1 MTAPPKKTILEA
13 RQLSVAFPSKKQE
26 NRVVDELSF
35 QLFSGETLGIVG
47 ESGSGKS
54 MTALSLM
61 QLLPRRAVL
70 HPESEII
77 LHRKNGESIDLTGQK
92 PAVMRQIR
100 GNEMSMIFQEPM
112 TSLNPVFACGEQVAE
127 SLILHQGLSGKQARV
142 RTIELF
148 REANL
153 PRPEKIY
160 TSYPHQISGGQKQ
173 RVMIAMAMACN
184 PSLLIADEPTTAL
197 DVTVQKN
204 ILQLMNRLREQHDTS
219 ILFITHDL
227 GVIAEIADK
236 VMVMY
241 QGKIVEFGSVWDI
254 FSHPQHPY
262 TKGLLACRPRLDVS
276 LSRLPTVSDFMQVNE
291 KGALVEKKG
300 KYNSVGEAILFNAE
314 SPTELIEK
322 RMQVI
327 KSGPI
332 LKIKNLKTYFP
343 LNLGFFSGGREFVKA
358 VDNVSFEVYPG
369 EAIGLVGESG
379 CGKTTLGRS
388 ILKLV
393 EPTSGFVFFEGQLIN
408 YMKKRQL
415 RQMRKHMQIIF
426 QDPYS
431 SLNPRKTIGD
441 TIMEPMKQ
449 YKLGRNKNERI
460 ERVMQLLEKVDIPRD
475 SFYKYPHEFSGGQRQ
490 RICIARALAVEPKLI
505 ICDESVS
512 ALDVSVQAQVL
523 NLLNDLKNEFNFT
536 YIFISHDLSVVKFIA
551 DRILVMKNGKLVEMG
566 YPDALFARP
575 KEPYTRSLIDAIP
588 KGDLE
593 DIKKAQ
599 LQRKLSAQ

>member
-449 YKLGRNKNERI
+449 YQLGRNKKER
-460 ERVMQLLEKVDIPRD
+460 
-475 SFYKYPHEFSGGQRQ
+475 
-490 RICIARALAVEPKLI
+490 
-505 ICDESVS
+505 
-512 ALDVSVQAQVL
+512 
-523 NLLNDLKNEFNFT
+523 
-536 YIFISHDLSVVKFIA
+536 
-551 DRILVMKNGKLVEMG
+551 
-566 YPDALFARP
+566 
-575 KEPYTRSLIDAIP
+575 
-588 KGDLE
+588 
-593 DIKKAQ
+593 
-599 LQRKLSAQ
+599 